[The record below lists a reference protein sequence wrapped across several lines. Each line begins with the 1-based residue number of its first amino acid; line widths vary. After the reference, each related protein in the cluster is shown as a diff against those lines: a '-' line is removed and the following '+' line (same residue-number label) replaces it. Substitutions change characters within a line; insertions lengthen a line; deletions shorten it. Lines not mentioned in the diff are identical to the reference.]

1 MTPMERGTT
10 NLHRRA
16 YEIAWREFSPLCDSM
31 TPDEKRAGPDRLHW
45 YIELMIETGE
55 RDPLKIA
62 KSSVGMLRQHEQVA
76 RSKAGVFADSI
87 SQS

>member
-10 NLHRRA
+10 DLHRRA

-62 KSSVGMLRQHEQVA
+62 STNRSHGRRPGSSRT
-76 RSKAGVFADSI
+76 VFRNPD
-87 SQS
+87 

>member
-10 NLHRRA
+10 DLHRRA

-62 KSSVGMLRQHEQVA
+62 KSSVGSTN
-76 RSKAGVFADSI
+76 RSHGRRPGSSRTVFRNPN
-87 SQS
+87 

>member
-62 KSSVGMLRQHEQVA
+62 KSSVGMLRQLSHG
-76 RSKAGVFADSI
+76 RRPGSSRTVFRNPD
-87 SQS
+87 